1 MYFPLP
7 YLFVSLLLGINGTGK
22 PTYWDR
28 YQQPGQCF
36 SPLGDLSTGKA
47 TDPTREHNTI
57 FTRSPVGCISLL
69 YVWAVGSNALVL
81 PKEAGFRMGN
91 KSSYGVRHAILE
103 VHYDNPQITAN
114 ITDNSGIRIYYTSKL
129 RFGLLAVFVEGGG
142 IDVIFLFRPNDA
154 GVMTIGDI
162 VAQFTPI
169 PPLLQPYALGT
180 LLQA

>member
-1 MYFPLP
+1 M
-7 YLFVSLLLGINGTGK
+7 
-22 PTYWDR
+22 
-28 YQQPGQCF
+28 
-36 SPLGDLSTGKA
+36 
-47 TDPTREHNTI
+47 
-57 FTRSPVGCISLL
+57 
-69 YVWAVGSNALVL
+69 GSNALVL

-103 VHYDNPQITAN
+103 VHYDNPQIVAN